1 MPKSIEY
8 MQTYRRRKKEGT
20 FKDERFKF
28 NKPQKEEKTAGYRNS
43 ELSKNNPYM
52 DMSIAGI
59 KTIKQEIERE
69 IKAAKTRVDVA
80 NRVIDT
86 SKMSKLVT
94 AQKSVRTRAQK
105 RIEKLD
111 KQWAQAE
118 YAEKMAKNRKEDL
131 PF

>member
-1 MPKSIEY
+1 
-8 MQTYRRRKKEGT
+8 MQNQQRK
-20 FKDERFKF
+20 
-28 NKPQKEEKTAGYRNS
+28 EKRASKGEITAGYRNS

-52 DMSIAGI
+52 YMSIAGI

-69 IKAAKTRVDVA
+69 MKAAQTRVDVA
-80 NRVIDT
+80 NGVIDT

-94 AQKSVRTRAQK
+94 AQKAVRTRAQK
-105 RIEKLD
+105 RIEKLNR
-111 KQWAQAE
+111 QWAQAE